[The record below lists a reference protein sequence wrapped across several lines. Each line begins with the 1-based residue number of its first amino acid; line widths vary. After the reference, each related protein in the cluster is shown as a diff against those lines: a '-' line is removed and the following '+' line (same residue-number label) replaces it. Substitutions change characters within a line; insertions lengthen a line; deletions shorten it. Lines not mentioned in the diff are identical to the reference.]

1 MPGCDELARAGHRHG
16 RRRPRDA
23 DRVARL
29 GQPRAAADWP
39 RGPRRRRN
47 RAGAIIFPRYRG
59 DLLECAV
66 LARRMREAQIESTV
80 VPRNALD
87 VLAQHIVSAAV
98 ERDEEGERPLT
109 VRGAARDRVRQLQL
123 RRALARAAGERA
135 RHARRPLPLAASSAS
150 CARASPGTGSRGP
163 SAPRRGARQLAITN
177 AGTIPDRGLFAVTLP
192 DGRRVGEFD
201 EEMVHEAR
209 VGQTFLL
216 GASSW
221 RIEEIG
227 RDRVIVTPAP
237 GVPGAVPF
245 WRGDTLGRPRELGQ
259 PSASS
264 AARRSSCDE
273 QAPARLPPRAAR
285 GAQPHRVPRER
296 SSGDARDP
304 ERPHARAGA
313 LP

>member
-1 MPGCDELARAGHRHG
+1 MPGCDELARAGIDMGAVDLVMQIASPGSVSRG
-16 RRRPRDA
+16 LQ
-23 DRVARL
+23 RV
-29 GQPRAAADWP
+29 G
-39 RGPRRRRN
+39 
-47 RAGAIIFPRYRG
+47 RAGHAVGETSRGIIFPALSRRSARV
-59 DLLECAV
+59 AV

-98 ERDEEGERPLT
+98 ERDDEGERPLT
-109 VRGAARDRVRQLQL
+109 VRSSTRSCAAATATASS
-123 RRALARAAGERA
+123 RASCWRTCSTCSTAAT
-135 RHARRPLPLAASSAS
+135 PPASSAS
-150 CARASPGTGSRGP
+150 CARESPGTASRGRARP
-163 SAPRRGARQLAITN
+163 RGARQLAITN

-192 DGRRVGEFD
+192 DGRRVGELD

-245 WRGDTLGRPRELGQ
+245 WRGDTLGRPRELGK

-264 AARRSSCDE
+264 AARRSS
-273 QAPARLPPRAAR
+273 
-285 GAQPHRVPRER
+285 
-296 SSGDARDP
+296 
-304 ERPHARAGA
+304 
-313 LP
+313 